1 MKKSQ
6 WMALFII
13 VIMASSTVGFI
24 FSFKEPSNT
33 QGGSVKYKGQEFLTT
48 PDGRWVTS
56 INDVQF
62 VFDNSPEQLDAE
74 IPAFNFGSKVYI
86 ISDPNE
92 EDPYLSYNMQKL
104 AYTLQSTSRAVVD
117 ACDRE
122 EGCPEQTP
130 IKNCVED
137 AVYLKVSEENKIY
150 KEDKCVVIE
159 GDKEGM
165 AKAVDKLNLG
175 LVGLR

>member
-1 MKKSQ
+1 MNRLITVIVLAIMIGVLMGCGSNPKSVEPQ
-6 WMALFII
+6 WSEVDAYTVSSELF
-13 VIMASSTVGFI
+13 
-24 FSFKEPSNT
+24 NT
-33 QGGSVKYKGQEFLTT
+33 TE
-48 PDGRWVTS
+48 
-56 INDVQF
+56 
-62 VFDNSPEQLDAE
+62 DAE

-150 KEDKCVVIE
+150 KEDRCVVIE